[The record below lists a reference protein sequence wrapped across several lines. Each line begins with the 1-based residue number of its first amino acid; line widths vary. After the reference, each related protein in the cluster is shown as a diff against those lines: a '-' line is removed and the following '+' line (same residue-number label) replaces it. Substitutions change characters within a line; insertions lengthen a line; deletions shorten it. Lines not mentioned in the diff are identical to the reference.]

1 MKQNHGKTTLLAGLC
16 SLALFSFSPSTY
28 AVEGDSFSSIVQQSK
43 KKITGTVSDEQ
54 GPVIGATV
62 RIKGSSTGT
71 ITDIDGHYSL
81 AAPEGSTL
89 EISYVGYV
97 TREVKVNGQSTVNVT
112 LKEDHQSLNE
122 VVVVGYGSM
131 KKSDISGAS
140 STLKDDAIK
149 NSVISSVDQALQG
162 RVAGITAM
170 QTSGAPGSSTS
181 VRIRGTATLNSN
193 AEPLYV
199 IDGVI
204 YQSNGSTGSSLG
216 LGDALGNGQVS
227 TVSPMSTLNPN
238 DIESMEILK
247 DASATAIYGA
257 QGANGVVLI
266 TTKRGKAGTAKFSY
280 DGSAAWSRQA
290 RRLDIMN
297 LREYAGFYNDFVK
310 TGQADPNDYYADP
323 SLLGRGT
330 NWQDAIFQTAFQ
342 QQHQL
347 SAEGGTDK
355 VRYFVSGGYMS
366 QEGTIIGSKF
376 DRLSLRTNLDAQLKS
391 WLKMGL
397 NVSFANT
404 HDKLLQADGD
414 EGVVNYSL
422 TTLPDIPIYNIDGG
436 YSSVVREGYTNPNP
450 IALALM
456 DDIRL
461 HRQKLNGSL
470 FFDVTPIRNLTYHTE
485 FGWDLDWSQ
494 GDTYMPTVDLGT
506 WKRSKNESRIQK
518 NTGTY
523 WTLKNYITYS
533 NVIGDHSFSAMVG
546 QEAWK
551 SHWDYISTYNTG
563 LPSDAVHNPSLGTGT
578 PQISNGWGTTTMASF
593 FGRLTYN
600 YADRYMA
607 TATLR
612 FDGSSNFGPNKRW
625 ASFPSFAFGW
635 RFTNEKWISKL
646 TKNWM
651 NNGKLRIGW
660 GSTGNAGDKA
670 YRWGTTIT
678 RMSSYL
684 GMGYRPSNIPNP
696 DVQWESQKQWNVG
709 LDLGFFNDRIGV
721 TADWYR
727 KESKDL
733 LMLSQLP
740 SFMGTSGNVSSALTA
755 PYGNYGDLLNTGLEL
770 TLNTHPIVGKFQWDS
785 NFEISWNKSTLKSLQ
800 GATSANL
807 VGYGQWNDVVSVT
820 RVGGQLF
827 DFYGYVTDGIYQ
839 DLKDLQT
846 SAKPEKYPADGKF
859 NRSNTVYVGDIKYKD
874 LNGDGVIDTKDQ
886 TDLGHALPKFTWG
899 WTNTFRYRNFDLTVF
914 INGSVGAKAL
924 NYMKMKLTQMNTVW
938 SNQLTD
944 VLNRAILEPVDPS
957 IVYTDGSH
965 WYDHVENVKVS
976 NPSASIPRA
985 TLSDPN
991 DNARISDRYIESATY
1006 LRMKNIALGYTFP
1019 KKWIAHAGLTNLRVY
1034 CNIQNL
1040 FTITPY
1046 DGYDPEIGRSTN
1058 DANGFS
1064 YNVDNGRYPSPIT
1077 FSFGLNLTF

>member
-1 MKQNHGKTTLLAGLC
+1 MKQSRNKITLLAGFC
-16 SLALFSFSPSTY
+16 SLALLSFSPAVY
-28 AVEGDSFSSIVQQSK
+28 AAGEGSFPSIVQQNK
-43 KKITGTVSDEQ
+43 KVTGVISDEQ
-54 GPVIGATV
+54 GPIIGATV
-62 RIKGSSTGT
+62 RIKGGSTGT
-71 ITDIDGHYSL
+71 VTDIDGHYSL
-81 AAPEGSTL
+81 EVSPGETL

-97 TREVKVNGQSTVNVT
+97 TRLIKVNNQSVVNVT
-112 LKEDHQSLNE
+112 LKEDHQNLNE

-140 STLKDDAIK
+140 STLNDDAIK
-149 NSVISSVDQALQG
+149 NSIISSVDQSLQG

-181 VRIRGTATLNSN
+181 VRVRGTATLNSN

-204 YQSNGSTGSSLG
+204 FQSNGSTGSSLG
-216 LGDALGNGQVS
+216 FGDALGNGQIS
-227 TVSPMSTLNPN
+227 TISPLSTLNPD
-238 DIESMEILK
+238 DIQSIEILK

-257 QGANGVVLI
+257 QGANGVILI
-266 TTKRGKAGTAKFSY
+266 TTKRGKAGKSKFTY
-280 DGSAAWSRQA
+280 DGSVAWSRQA

-297 LREYAGFYNDFVK
+297 LRDYAGFYNDFVK
-310 TGQADPNDYYADP
+310 TGQADPNDYYSDP

-342 QQHQL
+342 DQHQL
-347 SAEGGTDK
+347 SAEGGNDQVK
-355 VRYFVSGGYMS
+355 YFVSGGYLN
-366 QEGTIIGSKF
+366 QEGTIIGSNF
-376 DRLSLRTNLDAQLKS
+376 DRLSFRSNLDAKLKS
-391 WLKMGL
+391 WLRMGF
-397 NVSFANT
+397 NASFANT

-436 YSSVVREGYTNPNP
+436 YSSIVREGFTNPNP

-461 HRQKLNGSL
+461 HRQKLSGSL
-470 FFDVTPIRNLTYHTE
+470 FFDITPIKHLVYHAE
-485 FGWDLDWSQ
+485 FGWDLNWSQ

-523 WTLKNYITYS
+523 WTIKNYVTYS
-533 NVIGDHSFSAMVG
+533 NTLGLHSFSAMVG

-551 SHWDYISTYNTG
+551 SHWDYISTDNTG

-578 PQISNGWGTTTMASF
+578 PQITNGWGTTTMASF

-625 ASFPSFAFGW
+625 ASFPSFAVGW
-635 RFTNEKWISKL
+635 RFTNEKFVQSW
-646 TKNWM
+646 TRNWL

-660 GSTGNAGDKA
+660 GATGNAGDKA

-678 RMSSYL
+678 RMPSFL

-696 DVQWESQKQWNVG
+696 DVKWESQKQWNVG
-709 LDLGFFNDRIGV
+709 LDLGFFNDRIGI

-770 TLNTHPIVGKFQWDS
+770 TLNTHPVVGRFQWDS
-785 NFEISWNKSTLKSLQ
+785 NFEISWNKSTLQSLQ
-800 GATSANL
+800 GATSTNL

-839 DLKDLQT
+839 NLKDLQT

-859 NRSNTVYVGDIKYKD
+859 NRNNTVYVGDIKYKD
-874 LNGDGVIDTKDQ
+874 LNGDGVIDAKDQ

-899 WTNTFRYRNFDLTVF
+899 WTNTFRYQNFDLTVF

-924 NYMKMKLTQMNTVW
+924 NYMKMKLTEMNTTW
-938 SNQLTD
+938 SNQLKD
-944 VLNRAILEPVDPS
+944 VLNRAILEPIDPTV
-957 IVYTDGSH
+957 VYTDGSH
-965 WYDHVENVKVS
+965 WYDHVENVKVA
-976 NPSASIPRA
+976 NPGATMPRA

-991 DNARISDRYIESATY
+991 NNDRISDRYIENASY

-1019 KKWIAHAGLTNLRVY
+1019 KKWIDHFGVSNLRVY
-1034 CNIQNL
+1034 FNIQNL

-1058 DANGFS
+1058 DSNGFS
-1064 YNVDNGRYPSPIT
+1064 YNVDAGRYPSPIT